1 MSGVRA
7 QIRTRDGW
15 PLQHAVLTVTDTA
28 GAQVLR
34 AVADDDGTVRVRESL
49 PAGSYTVLVTAVGF
63 APAASTALV
72 ARSGRAE
79 LGTLVLERQGGSE
92 LPPPGP
98 WTIDPAHSR
107 VAATAQHLGI
117 SSVHGR
123 FTELSGRIDVAE
135 VPERSGVA
143 AKIRAASIDTGSE
156 MRDRHIRS
164 SDFLNVAE
172 YPEIT
177 YRASGVEA
185 VGPSR
190 WTVRG
195 ELSMHGVVREVP
207 LDLTCLGTGP
217 DAEGALRTAFRA
229 TAELRRHDFS
239 MNYNQVVAAGIAA
252 IGTTL
257 KVELDIQAV
266 QGEALPAGGAAG
278 AAGAS
283 GVDLAGDAP

>member
-7 QIRTRDGW
+7 HIRTRDGW

-34 AVADDDGTVRVRESL
+34 AEADDDGTVRGTEAL
-49 PAGSYTVLVTAVGF
+49 PPGSYTVLVTAVGY

-72 ARSGRAE
+72 PRSGRAD
-79 LGTLVLERQGGSE
+79 LGTLVLERQGGTE

-123 FTELSGRIDVAE
+123 FTELSGRIEVAE
-135 VPERSGVA
+135 VPEKSGVEA
-143 AKIRAASIDTGSE
+143 VINAASIDTGSE

-164 SDFLNVAE
+164 ADFLNVAE
-172 YPEIT
+172 HPEIT
-177 YRASGVEA
+177 YRADGVEA
-185 VGPSR
+185 AGPSR
-190 WTVRG
+190 WTVHG
-195 ELSMHGVVREVP
+195 QLSMHGVVRDVD

-217 DAEGALRTAFRA
+217 DPWGGLRTAFRA

-266 QGEALPAGGAAG
+266 QGESLPEEDGTP
-278 AAGAS
+278 
-283 GVDLAGDAP
+283 VPPQT

>member
-7 QIRTRDGW
+7 HIQTRDGW

-34 AVADDDGTVRVRESL
+34 AAAGEDGLIRTAERL
-49 PAGSYTVLVTAVGF
+49 PKGSYTVLATAVGY

-72 ARSGRAE
+72 TGSGRAD
-79 LGTLVLERQGGSE
+79 LGTVVLDRQGGSE
-92 LPPPGP
+92 LPPPGA

-123 FTELSGRIDVAE
+123 FTELRGRIEVAE
-135 VPERSGVA
+135 VPEKSTVEA
-143 AKIRAASIDTGSE
+143 VIVAASIDTGSE

-164 SDFLNVAE
+164 ADFLNIAE
-172 YPEIT
+172 HPEIA
-177 YRASGVEA
+177 YHGSGVEP

-190 WTVRG
+190 WTLRG
-195 ELSMHGVVREVP
+195 ELSMHGVVRDVD

-217 DAEGALRTAFRA
+217 DPWGGMRTAFRA

-266 QGEALPAGGAAG
+266 QGESLPD
-278 AAGAS
+278 S
-283 GVDLAGDAP
+283 